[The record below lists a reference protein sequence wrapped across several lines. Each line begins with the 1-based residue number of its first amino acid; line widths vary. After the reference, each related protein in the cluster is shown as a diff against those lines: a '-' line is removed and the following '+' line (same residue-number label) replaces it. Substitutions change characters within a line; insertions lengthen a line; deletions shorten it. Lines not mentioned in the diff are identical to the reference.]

1 MTDIS
6 KIKGNIHTNG
16 KATTAADLVTPTIK
30 QDFFTTGRGGTGN
43 MMYND
48 KEHPELARGSQ
59 DVEKPPKRS
68 EESVQFTGRGTPP
81 FPPFISD
88 VDMENRWLT
97 EIKGGVA
104 NAVIPTVE
112 EQKVKHTAADPQP
125 ERLPSQERPK
135 EVPGG
140 KTN

>member
-1 MTDIS
+1 
-6 KIKGNIHTNG
+6 
-16 KATTAADLVTPTIK
+16 
-30 QDFFTTGRGGTGN
+30 
-43 MMYND
+43 MYND
-48 KEHPELARGSQ
+48 KDRPELARGSQ

-68 EESVQFTGRGTPP
+68 EESVQFTGRGTPLP
-81 FPPFISD
+81 SSLQLKLYAWRRYGEHRGLI
-88 VDMENRWLT
+88 M
-97 EIKGGVA
+97 IKGGVA

-112 EQKVKHTAADPQP
+112 EQKAKHTAADPQP